1 MAHGKPTPE
10 AREEPMPEKEK
21 EQGPTAVGK
30 KIDPEV
36 EEGEV
41 SSDSDSEEV
50 SDTIITPIKT
60 DRGRKSKKEEREK
73 ETCKDVLSG
82 SQPTIRQLIN
92 VSQTRK
98 HSRAPQGA
106 HISPQVNHETNFLEL

>member
-1 MAHGKPTPE
+1 
-10 AREEPMPEKEK
+10 MPERVEEK
-21 EQGPTAVGK
+21 EQTTGGNHLE
-30 KIDPEV
+30 PEV

-41 SSDSDSEEV
+41 SSDSESEGA
-50 SDTIITPIKT
+50 SDTIITQKKIG
-60 DRGRKSKKEEREK
+60 RGRKSKKEEREK
-73 ETCKDVLSG
+73 ETYKDVLNG

-106 HISPQVNHETNFLEL
+106 HISPLGKS